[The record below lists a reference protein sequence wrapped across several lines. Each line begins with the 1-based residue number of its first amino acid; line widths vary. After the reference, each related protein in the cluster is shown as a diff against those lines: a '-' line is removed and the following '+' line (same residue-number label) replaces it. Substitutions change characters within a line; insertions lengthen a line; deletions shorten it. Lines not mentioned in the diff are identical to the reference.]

1 VPNVIGLSLADATRL
16 LETSG
21 LRAGPA
27 MPTQGEPGKVIRTDP
42 QVGAQ
47 VTPGSSV
54 TLFVGAKEHHK
65 KKDGKGS
72 GD

>member
-1 VPNVIGLSLADATRL
+1 MPNVIGLTLADATRL
-16 LETSG
+16 LASSG

-27 MPTQGEPGKVIRTDP
+27 MPTQGDPGKVIRTDP

-47 VTPGSSV
+47 LTPGSSV
-54 TLFVGAKEHHK
+54 TLFVGKEHHK